1 MSDEQHRQDLA
12 DFLRT
17 RRMRLSPEQVGLIRG
32 KRRRTPGLRR
42 EEVAQLANVGVSWY
56 TLLEQGHDIHPS
68 REVLQSISDALQLTP
83 DEQQHLFLLA
93 NQQPLVETHISD
105 EQVSPA
111 LRRVLDA
118 LNPIPAYIV
127 GRRWNYLAW
136 NTAAEH
142 VLLLSKPVPPYEHNA
157 IWHIFADPKSRQN
170 PTWEQLAQKVLAEF
184 RADSARC
191 VHEEWFKRLIADLQ
205 RVSPE
210 FRAWWPRH
218 DVRGRA
224 DARKDIEHPL
234 VGCLMFEHT
243 TLQVPAMPELK
254 LMIFT
259 PLPETD
265 TLEKLQQLMDQVV
278 ASSDLRPNTSPDCV
292 KTYSER

>member
-1 MSDEQHRQDLA
+1 MSDEQYRQDLA

-17 RRMRLSPEQVGLIRG
+17 RRMRLSPEQVGLIRSG
-32 KRRRTPGLRR
+32 RRRTPGLRR

-56 TLLEQGHDIHPS
+56 TLLEQGRDIHPS
-68 REVLQSISDALQLTP
+68 TEVLQSIADALQLTP
-83 DEQQHLFLLA
+83 AEQQHLFLLA
-93 NQQPLVETHISD
+93 DQRPLVETHISN

-118 LNPIPAYIV
+118 LNPTPAYII
-127 GRRWNYLAW
+127 GRQWNYLAW

-142 VLLLSKPVPPYEHNA
+142 VLLLSKPVPPHEYNV
-157 IWHIFADPKSRQN
+157 IWRIFTDPKSQQYN

-191 VHEEWFKRLIADLQ
+191 VHEKWFKRLIADLQ

-218 DVRGRA
+218 DVGGRA
-224 DARKDIEHPL
+224 DTRKAIEHPL

-265 TLEKLQQLMDQVV
+265 TLEKLQQLMVQVV
-278 ASSDLRPNTSPDCV
+278 DSSDLRPKHHQIV
-292 KTYSER
+292 

>member
-1 MSDEQHRQDLA
+1 MRTMSDEQYRQDLA
-12 DFLRT
+12 EFLRT
-17 RRMRLSPEQVGLIRG
+17 RRMRISPEQVGLIRSG
-32 KRRRTPGLRR
+32 KRRTPGLRR
-42 EEVAQLANVGVSWY
+42 EEVAQLANVSVSWY
-56 TLLEQGHDIHPS
+56 TLLEQGRDAHPS
-68 REVLQSISDALQLTP
+68 KEVLQSIADALQLTP

-93 NQQPLVETHISD
+93 NKRSIVETHTPD

-118 LNPIPAYIV
+118 LNPLPAYIV

-142 VLLLSKPVPPYEHNA
+142 VLMLSKLVPPYEHNI
-157 IWHIFADPKSRQN
+157 IWRIFTDPKIQQHN
-170 PTWEQLAQKVLAEF
+170 PEWEQVAQKILAEF
-184 RADSARC
+184 RADSARY
-191 VHEEWFKRLIADLQ
+191 VHEEWFKRMISDLQ

-224 DARKDIEHPL
+224 DARKNIQHPL
-234 VGCLMFEHT
+234 VGRLMFEHT
-243 TLQVPAMPELK
+243 TLQVPAMPDLK

-259 PLPETD
+259 PLPETG
-265 TLEKLQQLMDQVV
+265 TLEKLQQLMNQVQT
-278 ASSDLRPNTSPDCV
+278 PSP
-292 KTYSER
+292 THHPTM

>member
-1 MSDEQHRQDLA
+1 MSDEQRRQDLA

-17 RRMRLSPEQVGLIRG
+17 RRMRLSPEQFGLLRG
-32 KRRRTPGLRR
+32 GRRRTPGLRR

-56 TLLEQGHDIHPS
+56 TLLEQGRDIHPS
-68 REVLQSISDALQLTP
+68 AGVLHSIADALQLTP
-83 DEQQHLFLLA
+83 DERHHLFLLA
-93 NQQPLVETHISD
+93 DQQHPIDIHASH

-118 LNPIPAYIV
+118 LNPLPAYII
-127 GRRWNYLAW
+127 GRRWDFLAW
-136 NTAAEH
+136 NTAASH
-142 VLLLSKPVPPYEHNA
+142 VLLLSKSVPPYEYNA
-157 IWHIFADPKSRQN
+157 IWRIFAGPTSNHLYN
-170 PTWEQLAQKVLAEF
+170 PNWEQVAQKVLAEF
-184 RADSARC
+184 RADS
-191 VHEEWFKRLIADLQ
+191 VHYANEEWFKRLIADLQ
-205 RVSPE
+205 HISPE

-234 VGCLMFEHT
+234 VGSLMFEHT

-254 LMIFT
+254 IMIYT

-278 ASSDLRPNTSPDCV
+278 AVNAV
-292 KTYSER
+292 